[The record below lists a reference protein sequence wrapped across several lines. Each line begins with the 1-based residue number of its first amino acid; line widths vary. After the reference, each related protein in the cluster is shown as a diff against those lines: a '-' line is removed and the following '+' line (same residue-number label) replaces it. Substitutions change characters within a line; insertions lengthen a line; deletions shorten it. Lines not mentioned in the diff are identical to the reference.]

1 MKISDLKNMRVVN
14 LGNGKVMGKIVDL
27 VLDVNR
33 GYVKAVVLPGESKLL
48 GIWNS
53 DKVTEVPWNR
63 IKKIGKDVI
72 IIDLPESYSLASDR

>member
-33 GYVKAVVLPGESKLL
+33 GYVKAVMLPGESRWL
-48 GIWNS
+48 GIWGAE
-53 DKVTEVPWNR
+53 KLTEVPWDK

-72 IIDLPESYSLASDR
+72 IIDLPESFSLADEK